1 MVTET
6 YQMTCTNPMQMFTQ
20 NEMLHLLSAWNA
32 NCDKCQ
38 CYVLTF
44 HRKRPLYGERRQP
57 YETGRPKTLNEFKSN
72 LRVCLCLYSRTCS
85 RLCLGLMRRV
95 AGNISAPAWKSSLIN
110 ELALQSCRAITHV
123 NSWFVSDCEEFR
135 GERLGQRYI
144 KTRLAFCHLLFVING
159 LNTAMIVR
167 MQLRVEH
174 PAVFFT
180 PNPLSDLRKRKEK
193 NYFNTSLETQR
204 SDPCRSIQVMISL
217 LTFER
222 LAGEKIK

>member
-1 MVTET
+1 
-6 YQMTCTNPMQMFTQ
+6 MFTQ
-20 NEMLHLLSAWNA
+20 NTPKWLETLDLLSAWNA

-44 HRKRPLYGERRQP
+44 HRKRLRYGERRQP
-57 YETGRPKTLNEFKSN
+57 YETGGPKTLNEFKSN

-95 AGNISAPAWKSSLIN
+95 AGNISAPAWKNSLIN

-123 NSWFVSDCEEFR
+123 NSRFVSDCEEFR

-144 KTRLAFCHLLFVING
+144 KRRLAFCRLLFGING
-159 LNTAMIVR
+159 LNTGMIVW

-174 PAVFFT
+174 PG
-180 PNPLSDLRKRKEK
+180 
-193 NYFNTSLETQR
+193 
-204 SDPCRSIQVMISL
+204 SL
-217 LTFER
+217 LHTPTHF
-222 LAGEKIK
+222 LI

>member
-1 MVTET
+1 
-6 YQMTCTNPMQMFTQ
+6 
-20 NEMLHLLSAWNA
+20 MLHLLSAQNA

-44 HRKRPLYGERRQP
+44 HRKRPLCGEWRQP
-57 YETGRPKTLNEFKSN
+57 YETCRPKTLNEFKSN

-95 AGNISAPAWKSSLIN
+95 AGNISAPAWKNSLIN

-193 NYFNTSLETQR
+193 LDESSQGESSIWHQLFQYKSRNTEEWPL
-204 SDPCRSIQVMISL
+204 
-217 LTFER
+217 
-222 LAGEKIK
+222 